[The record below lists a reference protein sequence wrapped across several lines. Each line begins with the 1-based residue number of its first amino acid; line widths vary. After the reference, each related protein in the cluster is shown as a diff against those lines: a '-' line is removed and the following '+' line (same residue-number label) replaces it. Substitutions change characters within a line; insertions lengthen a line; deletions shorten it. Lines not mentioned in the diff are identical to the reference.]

1 MASKGRP
8 DQAAGLRA
16 LLSPTPCRSI
26 SLNGGRGG
34 TGATTLAINLAA
46 ALAERQRE
54 VLLLDEFE
62 GLSNSLHRLRRKEAW
77 HFESVLRREVTLP
90 DALVHTDAGFSILP
104 VSARPTILANLNE
117 RELTWLAQEFEN
129 LVASTDFLLLDTR
142 PTTLAGV
149 PSLSLAADDVLIIV
163 SHNAESI
170 TDAYATI
177 KVLHNEYA
185 RREFR
190 ILVNRATSLEDAT
203 QLFDRIRSVAMQYL
217 GTQIQL
223 RLVGYVPEDEKLK
236 RATRLGRT
244 VIEAF
249 PDAEASHAFR
259 QLADAMLRW
268 KRSSQSHETP
278 GHFVYRL
285 VESSRI
291 LTDRLQN

>member
-1 MASKGRP
+1 MANGWL

-34 TGATTLAINLAA
+34 SGATTLAINLAA

-62 GLSNSLHRLRRKEAW
+62 GLSNSLHRLRLAQAY
-77 HFESVLRREVTLP
+77 HFESVLRREISLA
-90 DALVHTDAGFSILP
+90 DAVVQTDAGFAILP
-104 VSARPTILANLNE
+104 VSARATMLAGLNE
-117 RELTWLAQEFEN
+117 RELSWLAQEFET
-129 LVASTDFLLLDTR
+129 LTAEVDFLLLDTR
-142 PTTLAGV
+142 PTTLSGV
-149 PSLSLAADDVLIIV
+149 PNLSLAADDVLIIV
-163 SHNAESI
+163 SQNAESI

-177 KVLHNEYA
+177 KVLYTEYA

-190 ILVNRATSLEDAT
+190 ILVNRVASLEDASL
-203 QLFDRIRSVAMQYL
+203 LFDRIRSVATQYL
-217 GTQIQL
+217 GAEIRL
-223 RLVGYVPEDEKLK
+223 RLIGYVPEDDKLK
-236 RATRLGRT
+236 RAMRLGRT

-249 PDAEASHAFR
+249 PEAEASHAFR

-268 KRSSQSHETP
+268 KRPNQSQETP

-291 LTDRLQN
+291 LTDRLLN